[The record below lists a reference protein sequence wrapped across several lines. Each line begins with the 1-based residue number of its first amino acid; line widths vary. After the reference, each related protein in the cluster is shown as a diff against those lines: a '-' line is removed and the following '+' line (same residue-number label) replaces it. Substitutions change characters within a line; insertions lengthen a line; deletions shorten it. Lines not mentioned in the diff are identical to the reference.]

1 MLGYT
6 KLDIENMIYCV
17 DKAQFYV
24 PMNGTNE
31 DVHKGLIEVASF
43 LEGLLAEGRV

>member
-17 DKAQFYV
+17 DSSMLLINTDENPAIYR
-24 PMNGTNE
+24 
-31 DVHKGLIEVASF
+31 GLVDTASL
-43 LEGLLAEGRV
+43 LEGLLAEGHI